1 LSNEL
6 TFDENKHEYKF
17 DGIIIPSVTQI
28 IGDIFP
34 ISDFISKD
42 LLKEKADLGKKIHST
57 TELYDR
63 GTLDVDKLHPILK
76 AYLDSWVKF
85 RKDFNVQFD
94 LDSFSEQI
102 ETLLYHSVYKFAGRV
117 DRIPFV
123 DKERCIIDIKSG
135 MEQKTHALQTAAYA
149 MLANQLLDRKFKIK
163 KRYAVYLSETGYK
176 VIEHKNTNDEN
187 VFLSCL
193 TIYNYRRSK

>member
-1 LSNEL
+1 MDDF
-6 TFDENKHEYKF
+6 TFDELKHEYKVN
-17 DGIIIPSVTQI
+17 GLIYPSVTKI

-34 ISDFISKD
+34 ISDFISKE
-42 LLKEKADLGKKIHST
+42 LLEQKADLGKKIHST
-57 TELYDR
+57 TELYDK
-63 GTLDVDKLHPILK
+63 GTLDVDKLHPTLK
-76 AYLDSWVKF
+76 TYLDSWIKF

-123 DKERCIIDIKSG
+123 DKERCIIDLKSG
-135 MEQKTHALQTAAYA
+135 TEQKTHSLQTAAYA

-176 VIEHKNTNDEN
+176 VTEHKNTNDEN
-187 VFLSCL
+187 IFLSCL

>member
-1 LSNEL
+1 LDDF
-6 TFDENKHEYKF
+6 TFDELKHEYKVN
-17 DGIIIPSVTQI
+17 GLIYPSVTKI

-34 ISDFISKD
+34 ISDFISKE
-42 LLKEKADLGKKIHST
+42 LLEQKADLGKKIHST
-57 TELYDR
+57 TELYDK
-63 GTLDVDKLHPILK
+63 GTLDVDKLHPTLK
-76 AYLDSWVKF
+76 TYLDSWIKF

-123 DKERCIIDIKSG
+123 DKERCIIDLKSG
-135 MEQKTHALQTAAYA
+135 TEQKTHSLQTAAYA

-176 VIEHKNTNDEN
+176 VTEHKNTNDEN
-187 VFLSCL
+187 IFLSCL